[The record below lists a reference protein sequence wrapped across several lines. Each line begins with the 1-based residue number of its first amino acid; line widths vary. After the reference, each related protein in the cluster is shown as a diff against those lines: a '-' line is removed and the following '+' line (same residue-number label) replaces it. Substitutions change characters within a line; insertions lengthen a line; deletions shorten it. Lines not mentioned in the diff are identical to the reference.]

1 MHGSNAIHRKS
12 FTPALFLL
20 MTFLSCQSHKIPQD
34 QKAQVSFRQLSG
46 YFFRTDRQVP
56 KARFCTIGNAETFD
70 SLFGAAAVMGPGGL
84 PDSIDFSR
92 EFIIAMIEAES
103 RFETQFIIDSLTS
116 KGATLTAAW
125 SVLQG
130 DSLTFSILP
139 VQLLAVDR
147 RYNDLT
153 LVTRRRVVGPH

>member
-1 MHGSNAIHRKS
+1 MNNKHVLIMKHMS
-12 FTPALFLL
+12 FLL
-20 MTFLSCQSHKIPQD
+20 LLIFLSCQYNQAPH
-34 QKAQVSFRQLSG
+34 RQSEAISYRTIRG

-92 EFIIAMIEAES
+92 EFIIALIEAES

-147 RYNDLT
+147 RYNDLP